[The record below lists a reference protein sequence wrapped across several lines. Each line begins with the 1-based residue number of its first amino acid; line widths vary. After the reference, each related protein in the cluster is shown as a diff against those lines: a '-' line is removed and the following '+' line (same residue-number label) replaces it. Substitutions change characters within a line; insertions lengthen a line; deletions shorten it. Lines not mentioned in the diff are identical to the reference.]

1 MSTTQAQ
8 HMTFTKY
15 EKRGTKEYAY
25 QLTSYRDKTTKQVKH
40 KKKYLGVVID
50 KEKQI
55 YQKTNTKTKNE
66 KLILDFGD
74 TYIINT
80 FIQTHYKQLQT
91 IFQEKTPTLTTLIT
105 YRLCQTSA
113 MTHANT
119 WYQGSYTQ
127 HIHKN
132 INITSQRISE
142 FLTELGDEQLYQ
154 TFFKQYLTT
163 QTNQQPTNGVIIDTT
178 SLPTQTHIPLT
189 AWGRSGEEID
199 KQIRFLLVVNKDN
212 SLPLY
217 FRILPGNIVDVSSL
231 CNTTEELKQYGVKS
245 YFLCVDAGFFSK
257 HNIVDLYNQGISFL
271 TRLPAST
278 SLYRELVETE
288 VKGLESPVNVVR
300 FGKRGL
306 FVLQKKV
313 ELFGK
318 VGFAYVVL
326 DPERK
331 GRESKRLILQ
341 TVDDDGGEGVKRSGL
356 GYDFLR
362 CGVMVLV
369 SSFEISRE
377 EVVPLYY
384 LRQRAEVLFG
394 FAKDDLGFLPL
405 RVHREESVR
414 GFLLLQFLCLI
425 VFAHLKQELGVAFS
439 VEEVLLTMRNLKCK
453 VYEDEVIICEPNRE
467 QKDICKKL
475 DIVVPKT
482 LGI

>member
-1 MSTTQAQ
+1 MV
-8 HMTFTKY
+8 FIRY
-15 EKRGTKEYAY
+15 EKRGNKEYAY

-40 KKKYLGVVID
+40 QKTYLGIVID
-50 KEKQI
+50 KEKHI
-55 YQKTNTKTKNE
+55 YQKPTTKTPSKNE

-74 TYIINT
+74 SFLLNT
-80 FIQTHYKQLQT
+80 FIQTHYKTLT
-91 IFQEKTPTLTTLIT
+91 DIFQEKTPTLTTLII

-119 WYQGSYTQ
+119 WHQGNATQ
-127 HIHKN
+127 LFHKTVN
-132 INITSQRISE
+132 LTSQRISE
-142 FLTELGDEQLYQ
+142 FLTELGNKQLHQ

-163 QTNQQPTNGVIIDTT
+163 QTSQQHQQHPTNGVIIDAT

-189 AWGRSGEEID
+189 AWGRNGEEID
-199 KQIRFLLVVNKDN
+199 KQIRFLLVVNKETA
-212 SLPLY
+212 LPLY
-217 FRILPGNIVDVSSL
+217 FRVLPGNIVDVSSL
-231 CNTTEELKQYGVKS
+231 CNTTAELAQYGVES

-257 HNIVDLYNQGISFL
+257 PNIVDLYERGITFL

-278 SLYRELVETE
+278 SLYRELVAVE
-288 VKGLESPVNVVR
+288 VKGLESPVNVAR

-313 ELFGK
+313 ELFGRA
-318 VGFAYVVL
+318 GFAYVVL

-341 TVDDDGGEGVKRSGL
+341 TADDYERVKRSDL
-356 GYDFLR
+356 EYDFLR

-369 SSFEISRE
+369 SSFEILRE

-394 FAKDDLGFLPL
+394 FAKDDVGFLPL
-405 RVHREESVR
+405 RVHREETLR
-414 GFLLLQFLCLI
+414 GFLFLQFLSLI
-425 VFAHLKQELGVAFS
+425 VFAHLKKALGNEFS
-439 VEEVLLTMRNLKCK
+439 VEEALLSMRNLKCK
-453 VYEDEVIICEPNRE
+453 VYETEAIVCEPTRE
-467 QKDICKKL
+467 QKDICKKI